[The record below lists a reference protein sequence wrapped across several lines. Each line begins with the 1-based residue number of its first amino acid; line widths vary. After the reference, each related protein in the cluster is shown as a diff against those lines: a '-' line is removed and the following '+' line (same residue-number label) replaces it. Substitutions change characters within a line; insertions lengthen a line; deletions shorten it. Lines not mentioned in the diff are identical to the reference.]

1 MYKQLT
7 SQQRYFIEV
16 SLQNGKGKKEI
27 AESINV
33 SLSTVYRE
41 LKRNKGAHGYHHG
54 VAQRKC
60 DERKHRMRA
69 IRTFTLE
76 MRKRIFSLLVDE
88 QWSPEQIKGYLER
101 MGEPCVSVET
111 IYAYIRFDR
120 RNGGNLWRHCRH
132 ALRHVRRQVSCR
144 YTAIKDRKMIDTRPE
159 CADGSRFGD
168 WEMDCIVGREGK
180 SVILTMT
187 ERNSNFLIMKR
198 LPNGRKSKD
207 LARQVVAQLLP
218 YKDSVL
224 TITTDNGSEFADF
237 KYIEKWLGTSVYF
250 AHPYCSWE
258 KGAIENA
265 NGLIRQ
271 YLPKQLDFNDVTDGE
286 IEQLQFKINRRPR
299 KKLQFETP
307 KSVFYRNL

>member
-16 SLQNGKGKKEI
+16 SLQNGKSKKEI
-27 AESINV
+27 AECLKV
-33 SLSTVYRE
+33 HLSTIYRE
-41 LKRNKGAHGYHHG
+41 LERNKGVHRYRHG
-54 VAQRKC
+54 VAQLKC

-76 MRKRIFSLLVDE
+76 MRKRIFSLLADE

-101 MGEPCVSVET
+101 RGEACVSVET

-120 RNGGNLWRHCRH
+120 RNGGNLWKHCRH

-144 YTAIKDRKMIDTRPE
+144 YTAIKDRKMIDSRPA

-168 WEMDCIVGREGK
+168 WEMDCIIGREGK
-180 SVILTMT
+180 GVILTMT
-187 ERNSNFLIMKR
+187 ERSTNFLIMKR
-198 LPNGRKSKD
+198 LPNGRKAKD
-207 LARQVVAQLLP
+207 LARQVVTQLLP

-237 KYIEKWLGTSVYF
+237 KYVEKWLGTQVF
-250 AHPYCSWE
+250 FTHPYCSWE
-258 KGAIENA
+258 KGAIENS

-271 YLPKQLDFNDVTDGE
+271 YLPKQLDFDKVTDQE
-286 IEQLQFKINRRPR
+286 IEQIQFKINRRPR
-299 KKLQFETP
+299 KKLQFEAP